1 MIMFHQWFHV
11 FILNFINIPL
21 SPCALTP
28 PVSSQGGVMQFSPT
42 IPLLHRMVLQQ
53 KFYALYLD
61 NPNQKEWRVEYEG
74 RQYVMVEEETG
85 KIIREADNG

>member
-1 MIMFHQWFHV
+1 
-11 FILNFINIPL
+11 
-21 SPCALTP
+21 
-28 PVSSQGGVMQFSPT
+28 MQFSPT